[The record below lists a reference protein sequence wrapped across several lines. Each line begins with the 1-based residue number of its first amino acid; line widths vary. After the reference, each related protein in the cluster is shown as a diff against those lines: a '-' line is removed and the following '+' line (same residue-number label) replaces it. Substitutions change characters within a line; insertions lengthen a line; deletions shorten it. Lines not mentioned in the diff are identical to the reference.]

1 MKFIEL
7 KCKNCG
13 AKLEVEEGATQ
24 VTCKFCGTNFSIDD
38 AYTQGYKYTKGVL
51 KAQSEQMEESLNTA
65 QEFLKNSSFG
75 KTSKVFSIVFATIF
89 ILIFVFI
96 GYGIYTTFSETENE
110 SETAHDSFEVNSFN
124 MPYENDAGKRSGF
137 FIVRTLDDIV
147 TNNKTDKSHI
157 ITVVYNDIKATDE
170 KEIKE
175 IRNMLSEDK
184 DYDVS
189 LSYDNNGYVNKFAIE
204 NLESNKITTES
215 NTTPSNNNG
224 STQVP
229 SVDDFNIDS
238 SEYEQMKE
246 EMEQKFNEM
255 KEEYNNR

>member
-1 MKFIEL
+1 MKLVEL
-7 KCKNCG
+7 KCNNCG
-13 AKLEVEEGATQ
+13 AQLKVEEGTSQ
-24 VTCKFCGTNFSIDD
+24 VKCEFCGSTFSVDD
-38 AYTQGYKYTKGVL
+38 AYNEGYKYTKGVL
-51 KAQSEQMEESLNTA
+51 KARSEQMEEDFNKA
-65 QEFLKNSSFG
+65 QDLLKNSSIG
-75 KTSKVFSIVFATIF
+75 KSSRVVSIVFVAIF
-89 ILIFVFI
+89 ILIFGFI
-96 GYGIYTTFSETENE
+96 GYGIYTTFTDFET
-110 SETAHDSFEVNSFN
+110 THDSFEVNSFN
-124 MPYENDAGKRSGF
+124 TPYETDAGKRSGF
-137 FIVRTLDDIV
+137 FIVGTLDDIV
-147 TNNKTDKSHI
+147 TNNKTNKSHI

-170 KEIKE
+170 KDIKE

-215 NTTPSNNNG
+215 NTTPSNSNS